1 MENVTISPFLIG
13 IYAVSIAKG
22 RVLTP
27 TRWAKKRDA
36 RVCVSL
42 NSRVR

>member
-27 TRWAKKRDA
+27 TMGPKNETQGFA
-36 RVCVSL
+36 
-42 NSRVR
+42 SR